1 MSSAQPPD
9 LDVDYSSQE
18 VTEEQLGLTHERVV
32 AITDALDGGNIE
44 LVNELV
50 DYLHTADIADLMEQI
65 TPDHRHLLI
74 DATRGLLD
82 PEYLVDLEEDVLDD
96 VVDQLGTA
104 EVAAAVAEL
113 DVDDAVDVIEDLDED
128 EQREVLRAVPDEE
141 RGQIEQA
148 LSYPVDSAGRLMQR
162 DLIAVPA
169 FWSIGQ
175 MIDYLR
181 DSEDLPEDFYEIFVV
196 DPGHKPIGSIPL
208 NKAMRTKRPVILSEV
223 MENEPVFI
231 QVETDQED
239 VAFQFQQY
247 DLTSA
252 PVIDESGRLV
262 GVIMHD
268 DVVDVIHE
276 EAEEDIM
283 HLAGLSEG
291 NIYST
296 VLNTSKRRFSW
307 LLINLLTA
315 VLASVVIA
323 QFDAA
328 IEEIV
333 ALAILMPIVASM
345 GGNAGTQTMTVA
357 VRALATRE
365 LTETNAR
372 RFVNKELLVGVAN
385 GVVFAILAG
394 LLAGGWFQDAAL
406 GAVIA
411 AAMVIN
417 MIVAGLGGVLVPLGF
432 GRLGIDPAIAASV
445 FVTTITDV
453 IGFLAFLSLAAAFLI

>member
-196 DPGHKPIGSIPL
+196 DPGHRPIGSIPL

-252 PVIDESGRLV
+252 PVIDASGRLV

-453 IGFLAFLSLAAAFLI
+453 IGFLAFLSLAATFLI

>member
-1 MSSAQPPD
+1 MSSAQPPE
-9 LDVDYSSQE
+9 LDVDYTSQE
-18 VTEEQLGLTHERVV
+18 VVEELHGLTHERVLAV
-32 AITDALDGGNIE
+32 TDALDNGNVE
-44 LVNELV
+44 LANELL
-50 DYLHTADIADLMEQI
+50 DTLHTADIADLLEQI
-65 TPDHRHLLI
+65 APDHRRLLI
-74 DATRGLLD
+74 EATRGLLD
-82 PEYLVDLEEDVLDD
+82 PEVLVDLEEDVLDH

-113 DVDDAVDVIEDLDED
+113 DIDDAVDVIEDLDAD
-128 EQREVLRAVPDEE
+128 EQREVLQAVPDEE
-141 RGQIEQA
+141 RGQIELA
-148 LSYPVDSAGRLMQR
+148 LAYPEDSAGRLMQR

-169 FWSIGQ
+169 FWTIGQ

-181 DSEDLPEDFYEIFVV
+181 DSDDLPDEFYEIFVV
-196 DPGHKPIGSIPL
+196 DPGHRPIGSIPL
-208 NKAMRTKRPVILSEV
+208 NKAMRTKRPVLLSDV
-223 MENEPVFI
+223 MEQEPVFI

-252 PVIDESGRLV
+252 PVIDASGRLV

-268 DVVDVIHE
+268 DVVDVISE

-296 VLNTSKRRFSW
+296 VLNTSRRRFSW
-307 LLINLLTA
+307 LLINLVTA

-323 QFDAA
+323 QFGAA
-328 IEEIV
+328 IEKIV

-372 RFVNKELLVGVAN
+372 RFINKELLVGVAN
-385 GVVFAILAG
+385 GIIFALLAG
-394 LLAGGWFQDAAL
+394 VLAGGWFQDFAL
-406 GAVIA
+406 GCVIA

-453 IGFLAFLSLAAAFLI
+453 IGFLAFLGLAAYFLV

>member
-1 MSSAQPPD
+1 MSSVQPPD

-32 AITDALDGGNIE
+32 AITDALDDGNIE

-113 DVDDAVDVIEDLDED
+113 DIDDAVDVIEDLDED
-128 EQREVLRAVPDEE
+128 EQREVLRAVPEEE
-141 RGQIEQA
+141 RGHIEQA
-148 LSYPVDSAGRLMQR
+148 LSYPEDSAGRLMQR

-196 DPGHKPIGSIPL
+196 DPGHRPIGSIPL

-252 PVIDESGRLV
+252 PVIDASGRLV

-453 IGFLAFLSLAAAFLI
+453 IGFLAFLSLAATFLI

>member
-1 MSSAQPPD
+1 
-9 LDVDYSSQE
+9 
-18 VTEEQLGLTHERVV
+18 
-32 AITDALDGGNIE
+32 
-44 LVNELV
+44 
-50 DYLHTADIADLMEQI
+50 
-65 TPDHRHLLI
+65 
-74 DATRGLLD
+74 
-82 PEYLVDLEEDVLDD
+82 
-96 VVDQLGTA
+96 
-104 EVAAAVAEL
+104 
-113 DVDDAVDVIEDLDED
+113 
-128 EQREVLRAVPDEE
+128 
-141 RGQIEQA
+141 
-148 LSYPVDSAGRLMQR
+148 MQR

-196 DPGHKPIGSIPL
+196 DPGHRPIGSIPL

-252 PVIDESGRLV
+252 PVIDASGRLV

-453 IGFLAFLSLAAAFLI
+453 IGFLAFLSLAATFLI